1 MDGTKTEQLTLKPE
15 QAARLG
21 QLIRSRREQAG
32 MTIRDLAEDAEM
44 NFATVSRIEQGKF
57 ATPRHDKLAR
67 IAQALGLNTADVF
80 ALADY
85 TLPADLPSF
94 QPYLRSKYRDMPAA
108 AVDELTAVFQRITKK
123 HGYVPEGSHGGE
135 DETP

>member
-1 MDGTKTEQLTLKPE
+1 
-15 QAARLG
+15 
-21 QLIRSRREQAG
+21 
-32 MTIRDLAEDAEM
+32 MTIRELAEDAEM

-57 ATPRHDKLAR
+57 QTPGHDKLAR
-67 IAQALGLNTADVF
+67 IAKALGLNTADVF

-94 QPYLRSKYRDMPAA
+94 QPYLRSKYQDMPDA
-108 AVDELTAVFQRITKK
+108 AVDELTAAFRRIIKK
-123 HGYVPEGSHGGE
+123 YGYAPDGPQGGE

>member
-21 QLIRSRREQAG
+21 QLIRARREQAG
-32 MTIRDLAEDAEM
+32 MTIRDLADDADM

-57 ATPRHDKLAR
+57 ATPGHDKLAR
-67 IAQALGLNTADVF
+67 IAKALGLNTADIF

-85 TLPADLPSF
+85 TVPADLPSF
-94 QPYLRSKYRDMPAA
+94 EPYLRSKYQDMPAA
-108 AVDELTAVFQRITKK
+108 AIDELTASFQRIIKK
-123 HGYVPEGSHGGE
+123 HSYTAQGPQDG

>member
-32 MTIRDLAEDAEM
+32 MTIRDLADDAEM

-57 ATPRHDKLAR
+57 ATPGHDKLAR

-94 QPYLRSKYRDMPAA
+94 QPYLRTKYQDIPDG
-108 AVDELTAVFQRITKK
+108 AVDELNRAFQRITKK
-123 HGYVPEGSHGGE
+123 HGYTPEGPPNGE
-135 DETP
+135 NETP

>member
-21 QLIRSRREQAG
+21 QLIRARREQAG
-32 MTIRDLAEDAEM
+32 MTIRELADDAEM

-57 ATPRHDKLAR
+57 ATPGHDKLAR

-85 TLPADLPSF
+85 TVPADLPSF
-94 QPYLRSKYRDMPAA
+94 EPYLRSKYQDMPAGA
-108 AVDELTAVFQRITKK
+108 IDELTASFRRIIKK
-123 HGYVPEGSHGGE
+123 HGYAPEGHQGGQS
-135 DETP
+135 ETP

>member
-21 QLIRSRREQAG
+21 QLIRARREQAG
-32 MTIRDLAEDAEM
+32 MTIRDLADDADM

-57 ATPRHDKLAR
+57 ATPGHDKLAR
-67 IAQALGLNTADVF
+67 IAQALALNTADVF

-85 TLPADLPSF
+85 TVPADLPSF
-94 QPYLRSKYRDMPAA
+94 EPYLRSKYQDMPAGA
-108 AVDELTAVFQRITKK
+108 IDELNAAFQRITKK
-123 HGYVPEGSHGGE
+123 HGYTPEGSPDGE

>member
-21 QLIRSRREQAG
+21 QLIRARREQAG
-32 MTIRDLAEDAEM
+32 MTIRDLADDADM

-57 ATPRHDKLAR
+57 ATPGHDKLAR
-67 IAQALGLNTADVF
+67 IAKALGLNTADVF

-85 TLPADLPSF
+85 TVPADLPSF
-94 QPYLRSKYRDMPAA
+94 QPYLRSKYRDMPAEA
-108 AVDELTAVFQRITKK
+108 IDELNQAFQRIIKK
-123 HGYVPEGSHGGE
+123 YGYVPDGPHGSE
-135 DETP
+135 EETP

>member
-1 MDGTKTEQLTLKPE
+1 LKPE

-32 MTIRDLAEDAEM
+32 MTIRDLADDSEM

-57 ATPRHDKLAR
+57 AAPGHDKLSR

-85 TLPADLPSF
+85 TVPTELPSF
-94 QPYLRSKYRDMPAA
+94 QPYLRSKYQDMPDA
-108 AVDELTAVFQRITKK
+108 AVNELTAAFERIIKK
-123 HGYVPEGSHGGE
+123 HGYTSEGHQGGE
-135 DETP
+135 DEAP